1 MGWVA
6 YHLILVRVN
15 SSPALFI
22 TDRCVVLDRD
32 QAQHPTSVPSLS
44 MTFCL
49 HVDTT
54 YALHAVIYQPGARD
68 NKAAVRGMHISS
80 CHSAY
85 ISVKYNI
92 YMIPIVSLCVSQ
104 EHG

>member
-44 MTFCL
+44 MTF
-49 HVDTT
+49 VSMSTPRMPFMPSYTSPVPRTT
-54 YALHAVIYQPGARD
+54 KQLSEECISLHAIRHILVLNTIY
-68 NKAAVRGMHISS
+68 I
-80 CHSAY
+80 
-85 ISVKYNI
+85 
-92 YMIPIVSLCVSQ
+92 
-104 EHG
+104 